1 MKRALLTAAG
11 ILAIFVV
18 LLLFFAPAIVDRV
31 ANRVLKA
38 PPYTAGAEAEKLYRD
53 LFVVDLHGDPLLWDR
68 NLNEHLSH
76 GAIDVPRL
84 VEGNIGIQCFFIVSK
99 SPYGQNIDRTED
111 NSDAVTAL
119 SILQGWPRKTWDSL
133 LERALFQAERLHRIA
148 ERSGGRLM
156 VIKSKGDLRRYREAR
171 AKSSD
176 VVAGILGVEGAHVL
190 EGDVKNV
197 GKLFD
202 AGVRVIAP
210 THFFDNDIG
219 GSAHG
224 EKKGGL
230 TELGR
235 QMIAEM
241 EVRGILLDLAHAS
254 PAVFRD
260 ALSITSRPVV
270 VSHTGVKGT
279 CDNNRNLNDEQL
291 KGIAA
296 TGGVIGIGYWDKAVC
311 GKDAA
316 AIARAIRYTVDLVGI
331 DHVALGSDFD
341 GAVPVPFD
349 TTGLALIA
357 EALLEDG
364 FAEEDIRDIMGEN
377 ALRVFEQTLPE

>member
-1 MKRALLTAAG
+1 MKRALLAAAG
-11 ILAIFVV
+11 VLAVFVLS
-18 LLLFFAPAIVDRV
+18 LLLFASAIVDRA
-31 ANRVLKA
+31 ANRVLNA
-38 PPYTAGAEAEKLYRD
+38 PPYTAGSEAEKLYRD

-68 NLNEHLSH
+68 DLNERLSH

-84 VEGNIGIQCFFIVSK
+84 VEGNVGIQCFFIVSK
-99 SPYGQNIDRTED
+99 SPYGQNIDLTEED
-111 NSDAVTAL
+111 SDAITAL
-119 SILQGWPRKTWDSL
+119 AILQGWPQRTWNSL
-133 LERALFQAERLHRIA
+133 FERALFQSERLHRFA
-148 ERSGGRLM
+148 EQSGGRLV
-156 VIKSKGDLRRYREAR
+156 VIQSKGDLRRYRAER
-171 AKSSD
+171 AQNTD
-176 VVAGILGVEGAHVL
+176 VVGGILGVEGAQVL
-190 EGDVKNV
+190 EGDVNNV

-202 AGVRVIAP
+202 AGVRIIAP

-224 EKKGGL
+224 VEKGGL
-230 TELGR
+230 TELGA

-241 EVRGILLDLAHAS
+241 EARGILLDLAHAS
-254 PAVFRD
+254 PALMRD
-260 ALSITSRPVV
+260 ALSIATRPVV

-279 CDNNRNLNDEQL
+279 CDNNRNLGDEQL
-291 KGIAA
+291 QGIAA
-296 TGGVIGIGYWDKAVC
+296 SGGVVGIGYWDTAVC

-316 AIARAIRYTVDLVGI
+316 AIARAIRYTVDRVGV

-364 FAEEDIRDIMGEN
+364 FTENDIRDIMGEN
-377 ALRVFEQTLPE
+377 ALRVLEQTLPE